1 MGGPRRGAIGL
12 ADTKAPMVRGWGPS
26 KSLSAEDGAGG
37 LQMGP
42 VGWGGEEVRSP
53 PCPFYRPSSILHLGS
68 GNWPPKTLLPSNLHR
83 HTLLSLLVP
92 SSSYLSRSDS
102 GVTWD

>member
-42 VGWGGEEVRSP
+42 VGWVGGRGQEPSLPFLP
-53 PCPFYRPSSILHLGS
+53 PLLH
-68 GNWPPKTLLPSNLHR
+68 PPPRLRKLATQNLI
-83 HTLLSLLVP
+83 TI
-92 SSSYLSRSDS
+92 
-102 GVTWD
+102 